1 MKTLITTN
9 SIAKQYQIKLL
20 IFGFATL
27 LSLSFIKAQTLDS
40 NYSRPSWYIGLAG
53 GANLNFYEGSTQEL
67 NADFTTP
74 TAFHQGKGAGLFLAP
89 LVEYRNP
96 NNRFGLILQA
106 GYDNRKGK
114 FNQVISPCNCPAN
127 LNTNLTYVTF
137 EPSLRF
143 APFKSNFYLYGG
155 PRFAFIFDNSFTFE
169 QGTNP
174 EFPEQVAN
182 APVKGDFSKTNE
194 ALISVQVGAGYDI
207 HLSPANKKTQF
218 VLSPFVS
225 FHPYIWQDPR
235 STETWNITTLRVGA
249 AIKLGSSKK
258 NKNTADKPA
267 DKEPEEKKAVATNS
281 TNFMVN
287 SPKNI
292 PVERQV
298 RETFPIRNYVFFD
311 LGSTQIPERYVL
323 LSKDSVR
330 AFKEEQ
336 VSLFTPKNLSGRADR
351 QMVVYYNILNILGDR
366 MIKNPQATITL
377 VGSSEEGAADGKQM
391 AESVKNY
398 LTAVWG
404 IGSERIRTEGNDK
417 PKLPSQQSATSTESV
432 LLKEGDRRVSI
443 ESSSPALLMEFSS
456 GPSAPLKPIEIKDVQ
471 KAPIESYVTF
481 NNAGAEKNLKSWTL
495 ELKDKDGKIQNFGPY
510 TKDVVLMPGQN
521 ILGSKPAG
529 DYTVTMIG
537 IAKDGKIEK
546 KESNISLVLWKP
558 PVTEEVMRFSVIY
571 EFNESNAIAQ
581 YEKYLKEVVIQKIP
595 MGGSVI
601 IHGHT
606 DAIGDAAYNER
617 LSWARANDVKTIMET
632 GLKAQGRSDVSF
644 QILGLGED
652 EEASPFNNKYP
663 EERFYNRTVVIDILP
678 KK

>member
-1 MKTLITTN
+1 MKTYFITN
-9 SIAKQYQIKLL
+9 SIDKKYQKRLL
-20 IFGFATL
+20 TIGFAAI
-27 LSLSFIKAQTLDS
+27 LSLSFLNAQTQDS
-40 NYSRPSWYIGLAG
+40 NYSKPSWYFGIVG
-53 GANLNFYEGSTQEL
+53 GANFNFYEGSTQEL
-67 NADFTTP
+67 NADFTSP
-74 TAFHQGKGAGLFLAP
+74 TAFRQGKGAGLFLAP
-89 LVEYRNP
+89 MVEYSNP

-114 FNQVISPCNCPAN
+114 FDQVISPCNCPAN

-137 EPSLRF
+137 EPSLKF
-143 APFKSNFYLYGG
+143 SPFKSSFYLYGG
-155 PRFAFIFDNSFTFE
+155 PRFAFVFDKSFTFE

-174 EFPEQVAN
+174 AFPEQVAN
-182 APVKGDFSKTNE
+182 EPVKGDFSKTNE
-194 ALISVQVGAGYDI
+194 SLISVQVGVGYDI
-207 HLSPANKKTQF
+207 YLSPANKKTQF

-235 STETWNITTLRVGA
+235 SIETWNITTLRVGT
-249 AIKLGSSKK
+249 AIKLGMSKQKK
-258 NKNTADKPA
+258 NIKDKVQG
-267 DKEPEEKKAVATNS
+267 EEQVAANNS
-281 TNFMVN
+281 TNFIVN

-292 PVERQV
+292 PIERQV

-311 LGSTQIPERYVL
+311 LGSTQIPDRYVL
-323 LSKDSVR
+323 LTKDSVS

-336 VSLFTPKNLSGRADR
+336 IALFTPKNLGGRADR

-366 MIKNPQATITL
+366 MIKNKQANITL
-377 VGSSEEGAADGKQM
+377 VGSSEESAADGVKM
-391 AESVKNY
+391 AESIKTY
-398 LTAVWG
+398 LTSVWV
-404 IGSERIRTEGNDK
+404 IGSERIRTEGNNK
-417 PKLPSQQSATSTESV
+417 PKLPSQQNASSNESV

-443 ESSSPALLMEFSS
+443 ESSSPAMLMEFSS

-495 ELKDKDGKIQNFGPY
+495 ELKDKDGKLQNFGPY

-521 ILGSKPAG
+521 ILGSNPTG

-537 IAKDGKIEK
+537 IDKKGKIEK
-546 KESNISLVLWKP
+546 KESKISMVLWKP

-571 EFNESNAIAQ
+571 EFNESNAITQ

-595 MGGSVI
+595 MGGLVI

-617 LSWARANDVKTIMET
+617 LSWARANDVKTIMEN
-632 GLKAQGRSDVSF
+632 GLKTKGRSDVSF

-652 EEASPFNNKYP
+652 ETAAPFNNKYP
-663 EERFYNRTVVIDILP
+663 EERFYNRTVVIDIIP

>member
-1 MKTLITTN
+1 
-9 SIAKQYQIKLL
+9 
-20 IFGFATL
+20 
-27 LSLSFIKAQTLDS
+27 
-40 NYSRPSWYIGLAG
+40 
-53 GANLNFYEGSTQEL
+53 
-67 NADFTTP
+67 
-74 TAFHQGKGAGLFLAP
+74 
-89 LVEYRNP
+89 
-96 NNRFGLILQA
+96 
-106 GYDNRKGK
+106 
-114 FNQVISPCNCPAN
+114 
-127 LNTNLTYVTF
+127 
-137 EPSLRF
+137 
-143 APFKSNFYLYGG
+143 LYGG
-155 PRFAFIFDNSFTFE
+155 PRFAFVFDKSFTFE

-174 EFPEQVAN
+174 AFPEQVAN
-182 APVKGDFSKTNE
+182 DPVKGDFSKTNE
-194 ALISVQVGAGYDI
+194 SLISVQVGVGYDI
-207 HLSPANKKTQF
+207 YLSPANKKTQF

-235 STETWNITTLRVGA
+235 SIETWNITTLRVGT
-249 AIKLGSSKK
+249 AIKLGMSKQKK
-258 NKNTADKPA
+258 NIKDKVQG
-267 DKEPEEKKAVATNS
+267 EEQVAATNS
-281 TNFMVN
+281 TNFIVN

-292 PVERQV
+292 PIERQV

-311 LGSTQIPERYVL
+311 LGSTQIPDRYVL
-323 LSKDSVR
+323 LTKDSVR

-336 VSLFTPKNLSGRADR
+336 IALFTPKNLSGRADR

-366 MIKNPQATITL
+366 MIKNKQANITL
-377 VGSSEEGAADGKQM
+377 VGSSEEGAADGVKM
-391 AESVKNY
+391 AESIKTY
-398 LTAVWG
+398 LTSIWG
-404 IGSERIRTEGNDK
+404 IGAERIRTEGNNK
-417 PKLPSQQSATSTESV
+417 PKLPSQQNASSNESV

-495 ELKDKDGKIQNFGPY
+495 ELKDKDGKLQNFGPY

-521 ILGSKPAG
+521 ILGSNPTG

-537 IAKDGKIEK
+537 TDKKGKIEK
-546 KESNISLVLWKP
+546 KESKISMVLWKP

-571 EFNESNAIAQ
+571 EFNESNAITL

-617 LSWARANDVKTIMET
+617 LSWARANDVKTIMEN
-632 GLKAQGRSDVSF
+632 GLKTIGRSDVSF

-652 EEASPFNNKYP
+652 ETAAPFNNKYP
-663 EERFYNRTVVIDILP
+663 EERFYNRTVVIDIIP

>member
-1 MKTLITTN
+1 MQQNYK
-9 SIAKQYQIKLL
+9 KQAIK
-20 IFGFATL
+20 ICL
-27 LSLSFIKAQTLDS
+27 LSLLSILFLNTQAQDTS
-40 NYSRPSWYIGLAG
+40 YSRPSWYIGLAG
-53 GANLNFYEGSTQEL
+53 GANFNFYEGSTQEL
-67 NADFTTP
+67 NADFTAP
-74 TAFHQGKGAGLFLAP
+74 TAFHKGKGVGLYIAP
-89 LVEYRNP
+89 LVEFRNP
-96 NNRFGLILQA
+96 NNRFGFILQA

-114 FNQVISPCNCPAN
+114 FDQVISPCNCPAN

-155 PRFAFIFDNSFTFE
+155 PRFAFVFDQSFTFE
-169 QGTNP
+169 QGINP

-194 ALISVQVGAGYDI
+194 ALISVQIGAGYDI
-207 HLSPANKKTQF
+207 HLSPVNKKTQF

-235 STETWNITTLRVGA
+235 SVETWNITTIRVGA

-258 NKNTADKPA
+258 NKNAADKGA
-267 DKEPEEKKAVATNS
+267 DKEPEEKQAVAANS
-281 TNFMVN
+281 TNFQIN

-311 LGSTQIPERYVL
+311 LGSTLIPERYVL
-323 LSKDSVR
+323 LTKDSVR
-330 AFKEEQ
+330 SFKEDQ
-336 VSLFTPKNLSGRADR
+336 VELYTPKNLSGRAER
-351 QMVVYYNILNILGDR
+351 QLVVYYNILNILGDR
-366 MIKNPQATITL
+366 MIKNPSATITL
-377 VGSSEEGAADGKQM
+377 VGSSEEGAADGKIM

-398 LTAVWG
+398 LTSVWG
-404 IGSERIRTEGNDK
+404 VSSERIKTEGNDK
-417 PKLPSQQSATSTESV
+417 PKLPSQQSATSPESV

-456 GPSAPLKPIEIKDVQ
+456 GPTAPLKPIEIKETQ

-481 NNAGAEKNLKSWTL
+481 NNAGAEKNLKSWSL
-495 ELKDKDGKIQNFGPY
+495 EIKDKDGKIQNFGPY

-521 ILGSKPAG
+521 ILGNNPKG

-537 IAKDGKIEK
+537 IKPDGKIEK
-546 KESNISLVLWKP
+546 KEGKISLVLWKP

-581 YEKYLKEVVIQKIP
+581 YEKYLKEVVINKIP
-595 MGGSVI
+595 KGGSVI

-606 DAIGDAAYNER
+606 DAIGDAAYNEK
-617 LSWARANDVKTIMET
+617 LSWARANDVKSIMES
-632 GLKAQGRSDVSF
+632 GLMSQGRSDVTF

-652 EEASPFNNKYP
+652 EGASPFNNKYP

-678 KK
+678 K

>member
-1 MKTLITTN
+1 MKTYFITN
-9 SIAKQYQIKLL
+9 SIDKKYQKRLL
-20 IFGFATL
+20 TIGFAAI
-27 LSLSFIKAQTLDS
+27 LSLSFLNAQTQDS
-40 NYSRPSWYIGLAG
+40 NYSKPSWYFGIAG
-53 GANLNFYEGSTQEL
+53 GANFNFYEGSTQEL
-67 NADFTTP
+67 NADFTSP
-74 TAFHQGKGAGLFLAP
+74 TAFRQGKGAGLFLAP
-89 LVEYRNP
+89 MVEYSNP

-114 FNQVISPCNCPAN
+114 YDQVISPCNCPAN

-137 EPSLRF
+137 EPSLKF
-143 APFKSNFYLYGG
+143 SPFKSSFYLYGG
-155 PRFAFIFDNSFTFE
+155 PRFAFVFDKSFTFE

-174 EFPEQVAN
+174 AFPEQVAN
-182 APVKGDFSKTNE
+182 DPVKGDFSKTNE
-194 ALISVQVGAGYDI
+194 SLISVQVGVGYDI
-207 HLSPANKKTQF
+207 YLSPANKKTQF

-235 STETWNITTLRVGA
+235 SIETWNITTLRVGT
-249 AIKLGSSKK
+249 AIKLGMSKQKK
-258 NKNTADKPA
+258 NIKDKVQG
-267 DKEPEEKKAVATNS
+267 EEQVAATNS
-281 TNFMVN
+281 TNFIVN

-292 PVERQV
+292 PIERQV

-311 LGSTQIPERYVL
+311 LGSTQIPDRYVL
-323 LSKDSVR
+323 LTKDSVR

-336 VSLFTPKNLSGRADR
+336 IALFTPKNLSGRADR

-366 MIKNPQATITL
+366 MIKNKQANITL
-377 VGSSEEGAADGKQM
+377 VGSSEEGAADGVKM
-391 AESVKNY
+391 AESIKTY
-398 LTAVWG
+398 LTSIWG
-404 IGSERIRTEGNDK
+404 IGAERIRTEGNNK
-417 PKLPSQQSATSTESV
+417 PKLPSQQNASSNESV

-495 ELKDKDGKIQNFGPY
+495 ELKDKDGKLQNFGPY

-521 ILGSKPAG
+521 ILGSNPTG

-537 IAKDGKIEK
+537 TDKKGKIEK
-546 KESNISLVLWKP
+546 KESKISMVLWKP

-571 EFNESNAIAQ
+571 EFNESNAITL

-617 LSWARANDVKTIMET
+617 LSWARANDVKTIMEN
-632 GLKAQGRSDVSF
+632 GLKTIGRSDVSF

-652 EEASPFNNKYP
+652 ETAAPFNNKYP
-663 EERFYNRTVVIDILP
+663 EERFYNRTVVIDIIP

>member
-1 MKTLITTN
+1 MKTYFITN
-9 SIAKQYQIKLL
+9 SIDKKYQRRLL
-20 IFGFATL
+20 IIGFAAI
-27 LSLSFIKAQTLDS
+27 LSLSFLNAQTQDS
-40 NYSRPSWYIGLAG
+40 NYSKPSWYFGIAG
-53 GANLNFYEGSTQEL
+53 GANFNFYEGSTQEL
-67 NADFTTP
+67 NADFTSP
-74 TAFHQGKGAGLFLAP
+74 TAFRQGKGAGLFLAP
-89 LVEYRNP
+89 MVEYSNP

-114 FNQVISPCNCPAN
+114 FDQVISPCNCPAN

-137 EPSLRF
+137 EPSLKF
-143 APFKSNFYLYGG
+143 SPFKSSFYLYGG
-155 PRFAFIFDNSFTFE
+155 PRFAFVFDKSFTFE

-174 EFPEQVAN
+174 AFPEQVAN
-182 APVKGDFSKTNE
+182 NPVKGDFSKTNE
-194 ALISVQVGAGYDI
+194 SLISVQVGVGYDI
-207 HLSPANKKTQF
+207 YLSPANKKTQF

-235 STETWNITTLRVGA
+235 SIETWNITTLRVGT
-249 AIKLGSSKK
+249 AIKLGMSKQKK
-258 NKNTADKPA
+258 NIKDKVQG
-267 DKEPEEKKAVATNS
+267 EEQVAATNS
-281 TNFMVN
+281 TNFIVN

-292 PVERQV
+292 PIERQV

-311 LGSTQIPERYVL
+311 LGSTQVPDRYVL
-323 LSKDSVR
+323 LTKDSVS
-330 AFKEEQ
+330 AFKEDQ
-336 VSLFTPKNLSGRADR
+336 IALFTPKNLSGRADR

-366 MIKNPQATITL
+366 MIKNKQANITL
-377 VGSSEEGAADGKQM
+377 VGSSEESAADGAKM
-391 AESVKNY
+391 AESIKTY
-398 LTAVWG
+398 LTSVWG
-404 IGSERIRTEGNDK
+404 IGSERIRTEGSTK
-417 PKLPSQQSATSTESV
+417 PKLPSQQNASSNESV

-443 ESSSPALLMEFSS
+443 ESSSPAMLMEFSS

-495 ELKDKDGKIQNFGPY
+495 ELKDKDGKLQNFGPY

-521 ILGSKPAG
+521 ILGSNPTG

-537 IAKDGKIEK
+537 IDKKGKIEK
-546 KESNISLVLWKP
+546 KESKISMVLWKP

-571 EFNESNAIAQ
+571 EFNESNAITQ

-595 MGGSVI
+595 MGGLVI

-617 LSWARANDVKTIMET
+617 LSWARANDVKTIMEN
-632 GLKAQGRSDVSF
+632 GLKTKGRSDVSF

-652 EEASPFNNKYP
+652 ETAAPFNNKYP
-663 EERFYNRTVVIDILP
+663 EERFYNRTVIIDIIP

>member
-1 MKTLITTN
+1 MKTYFITN
-9 SIAKQYQIKLL
+9 SIDKKYQKRLL
-20 IFGFATL
+20 TIGFAAI
-27 LSLSFIKAQTLDS
+27 LSLSFLNAQTQDS
-40 NYSRPSWYIGLAG
+40 NYSKPSWYFGIAG
-53 GANLNFYEGSTQEL
+53 GANFNFYEGSTQEL
-67 NADFTTP
+67 NADFTSP
-74 TAFHQGKGAGLFLAP
+74 TAFRQGKGAGLFLAP
-89 LVEYRNP
+89 MVEYSNP

-114 FNQVISPCNCPAN
+114 FDQVISPCNCPAN

-137 EPSLRF
+137 EPSLKF
-143 APFKSNFYLYGG
+143 SPFKSSFYLYGG
-155 PRFAFIFDNSFTFE
+155 PRFAFVFDKSFTFE

-174 EFPEQVAN
+174 AFPEQVAN
-182 APVKGDFSKTNE
+182 EPVKGDFSKTNE
-194 ALISVQVGAGYDI
+194 SLISVQVGVGYDI
-207 HLSPANKKTQF
+207 YLSPANKKTQF

-235 STETWNITTLRVGA
+235 SIETWNITTLRVGT
-249 AIKLGSSKK
+249 AIKLGMSKQKK
-258 NKNTADKPA
+258 NIKDKVQG
-267 DKEPEEKKAVATNS
+267 EEQVAATNS
-281 TNFMVN
+281 TNFIVN

-292 PVERQV
+292 PIERQV

-311 LGSTQIPERYVL
+311 LGSTQVPDRYVL
-323 LSKDSVR
+323 LTKDSVS

-336 VSLFTPKNLSGRADR
+336 IALFTPKNLSGRADR

-366 MIKNPQATITL
+366 MIKNKQANITL
-377 VGSSEEGAADGKQM
+377 VGSSEESAADGAKM
-391 AESVKNY
+391 AESIKTY
-398 LTAVWG
+398 LTSVWG
-404 IGSERIRTEGNDK
+404 IGSERIRTEGSTK
-417 PKLPSQQSATSTESV
+417 PKLPSQQNASSNESV

-443 ESSSPALLMEFSS
+443 ESSSPAMLMEFSS

-495 ELKDKDGKIQNFGPY
+495 ELKDKDGKLQNFGPY

-521 ILGSKPAG
+521 ILGSNPTG

-537 IAKDGKIEK
+537 IDKKGKIEK
-546 KESNISLVLWKP
+546 KESKISMVLWKP

-571 EFNESNAIAQ
+571 EFNESNAITQ

-595 MGGSVI
+595 MGGLVI

-617 LSWARANDVKTIMET
+617 LSWARANDVKTIMEN
-632 GLKAQGRSDVSF
+632 GLKTKGRSDVSF

-652 EEASPFNNKYP
+652 ETAAPFNNKYP
-663 EERFYNRTVVIDILP
+663 EERFYNRTVVIDIIP